1 MKLEQHE
8 IDAIAEALA
17 PRVAEILERRLA
29 ERPEWA
35 MSVSEAAAWANV
47 EQHVI
52 RDAIKRGVL
61 PCLRLGHSVEVDEVC
76 KRSKTLEA
84 AEAIA

>member
-29 ERPEWA
+29 DRPE
-35 MSVSEAAAWANV
+35 
-47 EQHVI
+47 
-52 RDAIKRGVL
+52 
-61 PCLRLGHSVEVDEVC
+61 
-76 KRSKTLEA
+76 
-84 AEAIA
+84 